1 MSAWKKL
8 NQQDAFVTTY
18 VAKKSHF
25 VSASNY
31 TYFYTDKN
39 PVKYYAA
46 ERLEGDIY
54 YPTGSDLF
62 SGSYKPLVY
71 RSLEQLYYKSYQT
84 SSGTITGSFAEDSGS
99 YNNYDHYLE
108 SSFSDSGSRFL
119 SGSLAMVYCIPQKSF
134 GTHIEPL
141 SFRFDPSQ
149 GSFNAQSFYIR
160 VQDDYISAS
169 YFERNAYGYYGG
181 LEPIID
187 DGEGNLMISGSS
199 KNRVGNI
206 IYSHGQVI
214 LTDQDVAQFMIASQS
229 ANISWKSNQPIY
241 TYNYDCKISDDEYNF
256 TQNPSALTGSDN
268 RMRDNVTGSAFVP
281 YITSVG
287 LYNDAQELIAV
298 GKLGQPLPKP
308 ANTELT
314 IKIKLDI

>member
-8 NQQDAFVTTY
+8 NQQDAFVTSY
-18 VAKKSHF
+18 VAKKSHR
-25 VSASNY
+25 VSGS
-31 TYFYTDKN
+31 TGYFYSDDN
-39 PVKYYAA
+39 SLKYYAA
-46 ERLEGDIY
+46 ERLEGNIY

-62 SGSYKPLVY
+62 SGSYKPLVH
-71 RSLEQLYYKSYQT
+71 RSLEQLYYRSYQS

-99 YNNYDHYLE
+99 YNSYDHYLE

-119 SGSLAMVYCIPQKSF
+119 SGALAMVYCIPQKSF
-134 GTHIEPL
+134 GTHIEPNT
-141 SFRFDPSQ
+141 FRFHPFQIGLSSQ
-149 GSFNAQSFYIR
+149 QVYILS
-160 VQDDYISAS
+160 QNDYVSGS
-169 YFERNAYGYYGG
+169 YFAPTSFGYYGG
-181 LEPIID
+181 LDPIVD
-187 DGEGNLMISGSS
+187 DGEGNLMISESS
-199 KNRVGNI
+199 RNRVGNI
-206 IYSHGQVI
+206 IYSHGQII

-229 ANISWKSNQPIY
+229 ADISWKSNQPIY
-241 TYNYDCKISDDEYNF
+241 TYNYDCKISDDEFNF

>member
-8 NQQDAFVTTY
+8 NQQDAYVTSY
-18 VAKKSHF
+18 VAKKFHY
-25 VSASNY
+25 VSGSETA
-31 TYFYTDKN
+31 YFYTSEN

-46 ERLEGDIY
+46 ERLEGNKYFLNDD
-54 YPTGSDLF
+54 DLF
-62 SGSYKPLVY
+62 SGSYKPLVH
-71 RSLEQLYYKSYQT
+71 RSIEQLYYRSFQT
-84 SSGTITGSFAEDSGS
+84 SSGTITGSFSEDSGS
-99 YNNYDHYLE
+99 YKLYDHYLE

-119 SGSLAMVYCIPQKSF
+119 SGALAMVYCIPQKSF
-134 GTHIEPL
+134 GTHIEPNT
-141 SFRFDPSQ
+141 FRFHPYQ
-149 GSFNAQSFYIR
+149 EGLLGQRVYIR
-160 VQDDYISAS
+160 QQDDYVSAS
-169 YFERNAYGYYGG
+169 YFSPSSYGYYGG
-181 LEPIID
+181 LDPIVD
-187 DGEGNLMISGSS
+187 DGEGNLLISESS
-199 KNRVGNI
+199 RNRVGNI
-206 IYSHGQVI
+206 IYSHGQII

-229 ANISWKSNQPIY
+229 AEIQWKSNHPIY
-241 TYNYDCKISDDEYNF
+241 TYNYDCKISDDEFNF